1 MVNVG
6 IVAPTGY
13 SGREIVRLLAG
24 HPEVEIAVLASHSA
38 AGKPLSDVIPG
49 LRGIVDTVC
58 IEPDSDLLDDC
69 DLVFLALPAGK
80 AFRLASSMRRRDV
93 PVIDT
98 GPDFRINDPAVYEVY
113 YGSEHRAEHLL
124 ADSVYGLPEIY
135 REEIR
140 TAPLVAVP
148 GCYPV
153 SVILPLLP
161 LCRAGLVDTGR
172 PLVLN
177 SVSGISG
184 AGRGLSDT
192 FHFPQADGNLRAYK
206 VGRHQHTPEIEQEL
220 SKAAETD
227 VHVLFVPHTAPLT
240 RGILTTIVA
249 PLSGVM
255 DDPDEVH
262 KVVADCYQQEPF
274 VRVMPPG
281 ELPET
286 KHVLGSNFCDIGVVV
301 DHRSRSI
308 VLICAID
315 NLVRGTA
322 GMAVQCLN
330 IKHGFDE
337 RTGLWQGALT
347 P

>member
-1 MVNVG
+1 VVNVG

-13 SGREIVRLLAG
+13 SGRETVRLLAG
-24 HPEVEIAVLASHSA
+24 HPEVEIVVLASSSA
-38 AGKPLSDVIPG
+38 AGRPLSDVVPG
-49 LRGIVDTVC
+49 LRGVVDMVC
-58 IEPDSDLLDDC
+58 MQPEPDVLAEC
-69 DLVFLALPAGK
+69 DVVFFALPAGK
-80 AFRLASSMRRRDV
+80 AFDLAVSMRKRDV

-98 GPDFRINDPAVYEVY
+98 GPDFRIKDPAVYEVY

-124 ADSVYGLPEIY
+124 SDSVYGLPEVY
-135 REEIR
+135 REEIL

-148 GCYPV
+148 GCYPA
-153 SVILPLLP
+153 SIIPPLLP
-161 LCRAGLVDTGR
+161 LCRAQLIDTSQ
-172 PLVLN
+172 PVTVN

-184 AGRGLSDT
+184 AGRSPSDT
-192 FHFPQADGNLRAYK
+192 FHFPQANENLRAYK
-206 VGRHQHTPEIEQEL
+206 VGRHQHTPETEQEL
-220 SKAAETD
+220 SAAAETD
-227 VHVLFVPHTAPLT
+227 VRVLFVPHTAPLT

-249 PLSGVM
+249 PLSTDM

-262 KVVADCYQQEPF
+262 KVVEDCYQSEPF
-274 VRVMPPG
+274 VRVLPPG

-286 KHVLGSNFCDIGVVV
+286 KYTIGTNFCDIGVVV
-301 DHRSRSI
+301 DHRSRST
-308 VLICAID
+308 VLVCAID

-337 RTGLWQGALT
+337 RTGLWHAALT